1 VIPALAGPFHPP
13 RSELRSTT
21 KAVAAPGLILAPVV
35 SGEELRDAMRRHA
48 AGVCVVTAVVDG
60 LRYGA
65 TVGSLVSLSLEPA
78 LVGVSIGLQS
88 SFHEPLRHAGRFGVS
103 LLAGDQAR
111 LAQHFGRSGVPP
123 VALWVGV
130 ELHAEEPEPLL
141 AGALAWLSCVT
152 RGEHRAGD
160 HTVFVAEAVTLELGR
175 DDRSLVYVRHGY
187 EAV

>member
-1 VIPALAGPFHPP
+1 M
-13 RSELRSTT
+13 
-21 KAVAAPGLILAPVV
+21 V
-35 SGEELRDAMRRHA
+35 SGEDLRNAMRRHA

-60 LRYGA
+60 VRYGA

-78 LVGVSIGLQS
+78 LVGISIGHQS
-88 SFHEPLRHAGRFGVS
+88 SFHEPLRDAGRFGVS

-123 VALWVGV
+123 LAQWVGI

-141 AGALAWLSCVT
+141 AGALAWLRCVT
-152 RGEHRAGD
+152 RAEHLAGD
-160 HTVFVAEAVTLELGR
+160 HTVFVADVAELELGR
-175 DDRSLVYVRHGY
+175 EDPSLAYVRHRY